1 MSDTAKKVLS
11 AILVAVVI
19 AALIGLIIF
28 IAKITN
34 NFTDEAKTF
43 YVSRDGVI
51 YATVDEATQVQG
63 EKLNYNV
70 TYTFGGSNARKG
82 YSVKVVPN
90 ATTQT
95 DFTYTVNGESHRFV
109 TEDLDFS
116 KAFKVELNTDYF
128 SLTMPYGMKEALQTV
143 YPDGE
148 ITVPEE
154 VDITK
159 QHYFKLIVTSYNAK
173 SQTELYLKAETFK
186 LSDDKNFN

>member
-1 MSDTAKKVLS
+1 MSNSIKKILS
-11 AILVAVVI
+11 GILVVAVI

-34 NFTDEAKTF
+34 NFTDEAKSF
-43 YVSRDGVI
+43 YVSRDGII
-51 YATVDEATQVQG
+51 YATIDEAAQVQG
-63 EKLNYNV
+63 ETLNYNV
-70 TYTFGGSNARKG
+70 TYTFGGGARKS

-95 DFTYTVNGESHRFV
+95 DFTYMVNGESHRFV
-109 TEDLDFS
+109 TEDLDLS
-116 KAFKVELNTDYF
+116 GVFKIKLNTDYF
-128 SLTMPYGMKEALQTV
+128 SLTMPYGMKEVLQAV

-148 ITVPEE
+148 ISVPEE
-154 VDITK
+154 IDITK
-159 QHYFKLIVTSYNAK
+159 QHYFKVIVTSYNAK